1 MTNNIKE
8 AREAL
13 GLTQDELSKKSS
25 VARTIIAQ
33 LESGT
38 RSNVTAETMRKLAA
52 ALECPA
58 DKLFLL

>member
-38 RSNVTAETMRKLAA
+38 RSNVTAETMRKLAS